1 MLGDKIQTIKKLS
14 ADIPLLYVEDNIGL
28 CNNMQKLLERVSDNV
43 IIANDGEEGYRR
55 FLEHEPK
62 IIITDINM
70 PKMNGFQMIKKIRAL
85 EPECKTLIL
94 SAHDEKKDL
103 HEAINLEV
111 FRYLNKPTKI
121 PELVDAL
128 YDTLLSIHKEEN
140 RRLFLNQLQNIFNY
154 QNNIVVMI
162 FEGNFI
168 LPNQRFLE
176 FFGVDTLDEFNE
188 KFDMNKLLLEHKEF
202 LYSSDLE
209 PWHENAIKNTGIL
222 FHTKMENQEGIKR
235 HLILKS
241 RDVPEKKGHYIL
253 SFDDV
258 TELNLMA
265 IFDNESTNNDNIAQ
279 DKMAVIT
286 FMQIVRNNSAE
297 VKIHNFYKGLTIV
310 NPAVILKITD
320 NEIVLKTVNSQLKIL
335 QLSKLTTITS
345 EIFPQSVVCKSI
357 DNIDNDNQTI
367 TITDMQFSQRTATDR
382 KFIRLE
388 PGEKQGCSLFYR
400 EIKFTTETTIIDI
413 SEISAKVEIK
423 ALPAGM
429 TIDENVNLSINFKI
443 NNRQTSLSTEATVY
457 RIEENKRSYYLVLL
471 FDMGTKDKKLI
482 REYIANRQMELI
494 REFRKLNITQ

>member
-1 MLGDKIQTIKKLS
+1 MVSDKIRTIKKLS
-14 ADIPLLYVEDNIGL
+14 TDIPLLYVEDNIGL
-28 CNNMQKLLERVSDNV
+28 CNNMKKLLERVNDNV
-43 IIANDGEEGYRR
+43 IIANDGEEGYKK

-70 PKMNGFQMIKKIRAL
+70 PKMNGFKMIKKIQAI

-94 SAHDEKKDL
+94 SAHDEKEHL
-103 HEAINLEV
+103 HAAINLEV

-121 PELVDAL
+121 PELIDAI
-128 YDTLLSIHKEEN
+128 YDTVLSIHKEEN

-154 QNNIVVMI
+154 QNNIVVMM

-188 KFDMNKLLLEHKEF
+188 KFDMEKLLLEHKEF
-202 LYSSDLE
+202 LYSSDSGTWYE
-209 PWHENAIKNTGIL
+209 QAIKNSGTL
-222 FHTKMENQEGIKR
+222 FHTKIENHEGIKR

-253 SFDDV
+253 SLDDV

-265 IFDNESTNNDNIAQ
+265 LFDSESTNNDNMAQ

-310 NPAVILKITD
+310 NPAVLVKITD
-320 NEIVLKTVNSQLKIL
+320 DEIVLKTVNSQLKIL
-335 QLSKLTTITS
+335 QLTKFTTISS

-357 DNIDNDNQTI
+357 YNIDNDNQTI
-367 TITDMQFSQRTATDR
+367 TIKDMQFSQRTATDR

-388 PGEKQGCSLFYR
+388 PGEKQSCSLFYK

-413 SEISAKVEIK
+413 SEVSAKVEIK

-429 TIDENVNLSINFKI
+429 AIDEKVNLSINFKI

-457 RIEENKRSYYLVLL
+457 RIDENKRSYYLVIL
-471 FDMGTKDKKLI
+471 FEVCAKDKKLI
-482 REYIANRQMELI
+482 GEYIANRQMELI
-494 REFRKLNITQ
+494 REFKKLNITQ